1 MGRVQPCSDQLV
13 NVYGTLGR
21 IPVLVFALRCIGKWE
36 TGLHM
41 TWDQPTKDTFNVSIY
56 FIRYSKLYYHTANR
70 LNNKH
75 MGNLKCWRRKRVSHN
90 KIIFNPL
97 YDQKYVFEIE
107 WKAWEEDEFNTSNL
121 KEVADYI
128 ARNLIEIRVHL
139 SHVHYICTPYFSPH
153 THSNLELGLAL
164 HLSFNGHL
172 SQLMFPSPYL
182 LPPVKGGRNISSD
195 WSIYGGVAK
204 EIVMRER

>member
-139 SHVHYICTPYFSPH
+139 SHLHYMYLYPLFLS
-153 THSNLELGLAL
+153 THSFEFGTGFGTS
-164 HLSFNGHL
+164 SF
-172 SQLMFPSPYL
+172 
-182 LPPVKGGRNISSD
+182 V
-195 WSIYGGVAK
+195 
-204 EIVMRER
+204 